1 MSPFFPRETNNK
13 SDDYNGY
20 EFYTETGVPLN
31 PLTTDWQRELAEA
44 FSSVDLLCHH
54 LQIDPTTLPL
64 LSEYKAFPL
73 RVPRGFVDCM
83 QKGNPQDPLLRQIL
97 PLQDELIEF
106 PGYSLDPVGDLPATT
121 QAGVIHKYH
130 GRVLLIVTGGC
141 AVHCRYCFRRNF
153 PYADQ
158 QLSSQKMEQALAYI
172 EQHHEISEVILS
184 GGDPLLLNDSK
195 LKTLLQRI
203 ANIPSIE
210 RIRIHSRIPIVLPSR
225 TTPELLDTLESLR
238 PNIVL
243 VLHANHAN
251 ELSEPVAAACQA
263 LKQRGITLL
272 NQSVLLKGVNDEA
285 ESLIKLSEKLF
296 AQGVLPYYLHQL
308 DRAQGV
314 GHFEVNKTQAL
325 SLLSMLQRR
334 LPGYLVPKLV
344 QEQAGAAHKI
354 LLTP

>member
-1 MSPFFPRETNNK
+1 
-13 SDDYNGY
+13 
-20 EFYTETGVPLN
+20 
-31 PLTTDWQRELAEA
+31 
-44 FSSVDLLCHH
+44 
-54 LQIDPTTLPL
+54 
-64 LSEYKAFPL
+64 
-73 RVPRGFVDCM
+73 
-83 QKGNPQDPLLRQIL
+83 
-97 PLQDELIEF
+97 
-106 PGYSLDPVGDLPATT
+106 
-121 QAGVIHKYH
+121 
-130 GRVLLIVTGGC
+130 
-141 AVHCRYCFRRNF
+141 
-153 PYADQ
+153 
-158 QLSSQKMEQALAYI
+158 
-172 EQHHEISEVILS
+172 
-184 GGDPLLLNDSK
+184 LNDSK

-251 ELSEPVAAACQA
+251 ELSDPVAAACQG

-272 NQSVLLKGVNDEA
+272 NQSVLLKGINDEA

-325 SLLSMLQRR
+325 SLLSILQRR